1 MVKSK
6 FTPEQKIQIVL
17 ESIRTSIN
25 TAELCRKHNIHLQT
39 FHNWKQRFIES
50 GKAGLSQSGKKDP
63 IKTMKK
69 REEDYKRLIGE
80 LTIANDIL
88 KRAHTDTVIPQ
99 TDPNRMHP
107 TVFQLACFRLSIHEV
122 ILNTVA
128 DRPNLHVLVRKMQ
141 VLTRFQH
148 CHSM

>member
-17 ESIRTSIN
+17 ESIRTGIS
-25 TAELCRKHNIHLQT
+25 TAELCRKHNIHPQT
-39 FHNWKQRFIES
+39 FHNWKQRFMES

-88 KRAHTDTVIPQ
+88 KKLGKKAEIECRQRTI
-99 TDPNRMHP
+99 
-107 TVFQLACFRLSIHEV
+107 
-122 ILNTVA
+122 
-128 DRPNLHVLVRKMQ
+128 
-141 VLTRFQH
+141 
-148 CHSM
+148 

>member
-17 ESIRTSIN
+17 ESIRTSIS
-25 TAELCRKHNIHLQT
+25 TAELCRKHNVHPQT
-39 FHNWKQRFIES
+39 FHNWKQRFMES

-80 LTIANDIL
+80 LTIANGIL
-88 KRAHTDTVIPQ
+88 KKTWEESRD
-99 TDPNRMHP
+99 
-107 TVFQLACFRLSIHEV
+107 
-122 ILNTVA
+122 
-128 DRPNLHVLVRKMQ
+128 
-141 VLTRFQH
+141 
-148 CHSM
+148 